1 MILRE
6 HKRSDK
12 PLQQTR
18 YYLKIAQRNT
28 NCGRQLRD
36 KVADSRDQ
44 RKGCQKK
51 VQPKPQKRV
60 KKRSINLEEENNPP
74 RKRPKRQRTKAKSQP
89 SNSPNQS
96 AKECLDDVYE
106 EGNLLGGGS
115 FGQVFAGLRKA
126 DGLPV
131 AIKYVSKQKLD
142 EQLDMTGCGSVP
154 IEVALMIIANK
165 GPSCSK
171 ILQMLD
177 WYDEPEQYIMIL
189 ERPDPCKDLDE
200 FCKEHGGSLP
210 ETLACNILLQ
220 LIDALKHCKRR
231 AILHRDVKP
240 ENILIQTDTLEI
252 KLFDFG
258 CGDLIKDSYD
268 YFGGTLL
275 YTPPEWF
282 TQEQYLAG
290 PGTIWSVGVTLYR
303 LVCGSLP
310 FNSRR
315 DIKKSHLF
323 FTKTLSEECTNL
335 IRWCLS
341 PKAADRPT
349 LEMVEA
355 HDWFHQPGLALKL
368 DRKQG
373 RLH

>member
-1 MILRE
+1 MILRDR
-6 HKRSDK
+6 KRSDK

-18 YYLKIAQRNT
+18 YHLKIAQRNT
-28 NCGRQLRD
+28 NCGRQVRD
-36 KVADSRDQ
+36 TVAEFTVQ
-44 RKGCQKK
+44 RKGCQEKD
-51 VQPKPQKRV
+51 QPKPQRRD
-60 KKRSINLEEENNPP
+60 KKRSINLEAENKPP
-74 RKRPKRQRTKAKSQP
+74 QKRPKRPRTKAKYRP
-89 SNSPNQS
+89 SSNQS
-96 AKECLDDVYE
+96 AKECLEDVYE
-106 EGNLLGGGS
+106 EGYLLGGGT

-126 DGLPV
+126 DELPV

-154 IEVALMIIANK
+154 IEIALMIIANK
-165 GPSCSK
+165 EPSCSK

-177 WYDEPEQYIMIL
+177 WYDEPEQYVMIL

-210 ETLACNILLQ
+210 ETLARNIMLQ

-282 TQEQYLAG
+282 IQEQYLAG
-290 PGTIWSVGVTLYR
+290 PGTVWSVGVTLYR

-315 DIKKSHLF
+315 DIRKSNLC
-323 FTKTLSEECTNL
+323 FTKTLSEECNNL
-335 IRWCLS
+335 IRWCLC
-341 PKAADRPT
+341 PTAADRPT
-349 LEMVEA
+349 LEMLEA
-355 HDWFHQPGLALKL
+355 HDWFCQP
-368 DRKQG
+368 
-373 RLH
+373 